1 MFNSICHVS
10 EQMFYIKMYFAAC
23 LYCVLCVL
31 AWRLCLC
38 GGKRT
43 S

>member
-1 MFNSICHVS
+1 MFNFNMSCFGANVL
-10 EQMFYIKMYFAAC
+10 KMYFAAC